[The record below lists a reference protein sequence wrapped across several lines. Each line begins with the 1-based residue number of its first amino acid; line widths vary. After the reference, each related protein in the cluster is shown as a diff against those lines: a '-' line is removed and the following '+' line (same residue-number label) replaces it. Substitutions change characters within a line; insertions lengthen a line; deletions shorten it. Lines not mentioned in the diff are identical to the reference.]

1 MFTWRDRQKKCLH
14 KGQTKKVFTKGTEGH
29 NMEIM
34 LSSLINVFSYSFFN
48 TFFWFK
54 TTPYNKRD
62 FMQNLKEIG
71 QLVSEKNMN
80 INSDIQ
86 ILLYR

>member
-1 MFTWRDRQKKCLH
+1 M
-14 KGQTKKVFTKGTEGH
+14 FTKGTEGH

-34 LSSLINVFSYSFFN
+34 LSSLIKVFSYSFFN
-48 TFFWFK
+48 TFFCFK

-71 QLVSEKNMN
+71 QVVSEKNLN
-80 INSDIQ
+80 INSDIRL
-86 ILLYR
+86 LLYRFFL

>member
-1 MFTWRDRQKKCLH
+1 M
-14 KGQTKKVFTKGTEGH
+14 FTKGTEGH

-34 LSSLINVFSYSFFN
+34 FSSLIKVFSYSFLYN
-48 TFFWFK
+48 FFCFK

-71 QLVSEKNMN
+71 QVVSEKNLN
-80 INSDIQ
+80 INSDIR
-86 ILLYR
+86 ILLYRYSKKYMRMKI